1 MRGMF
6 RGFEWTEDGEDRIW
20 LYDKEIKGR
29 WVSGDLL
36 NEPSGNP
43 KISWF
48 VQVDGREKGLGRF
61 ALERRKATVLYDTV
75 GEALRGRKDKN
86 SRQIFEGDVVKMVFD
101 DFDEPEYLTVYYDEE
116 VNGFLCHSNQTTM
129 KVDSDL
135 LSDGEVIGT
144 KWENLNYSNG

>member
-1 MRGMF
+1 MF
-6 RGFEWTEDGEDRIW
+6 RGFEMADRGKETITIN
-20 LYDKEIKGR
+20 DMEIKGR
-29 WVSGDLL
+29 WVYGELESVPHG
-36 NEPSGNP
+36 PH
-43 KISWF
+43 KITCF
-48 VQVDGREKGLGRF
+48 IHTHQGLAKRE
-61 ALERRKATVLYDTV
+61 AIVLTETI

-86 SRQIFEGDVVKMVFD
+86 GRQIFEGDVVKMVFD

>member
-1 MRGMF
+1 MF
-6 RGFEWTEDGEDRIW
+6 RGFEWT
-20 LYDKEIKGR
+20 DKGKETIILNGVETKGR
-29 WVSGDLL
+29 WVYGDLVTD
-36 NEPSGNP
+36 PHGP
-43 KISWF
+43 YKIAWF
-48 VQVDGREKGLGRF
+48 INTHLGLAKRE
-61 ALERRKATVLYDTV
+61 ASVLTETI

-86 SRQIFEGDVVKMVFD
+86 GRQIFEGDVVKMVFD

-135 LSDGEVIGT
+135 LSEGEVIGT